1 MPDVSWSTLALIG
14 LGCLTLGGLVTG
26 VVQHMDADRGV
37 VGACGA
43 LAASVFSY
51 LQSSVIRNNPV
62 TRTWD
67 NLGYL
72 KDTFDSV
79 FAAKPTQPT
88 QPTQPRQPEEIDKLV
103 RAEFDKWLEDY
114 PKRHFDN
121 EPTRVQK
128 SLKLESLKA
137 QYSELS
143 RPQASSLYV
152 KE

>member
-1 MPDVSWSTLALIG
+1 MPDVSWSTLAVIG

-79 FAAKPTQPT
+79 FVAKPTQA
-88 QPTQPRQPEEIDKLV
+88 EEIDKLV
-103 RAEFDKWLEDY
+103 RAEFEQ
-114 PKRHFDN
+114 N
-121 EPTRVQK
+121 ERNKITWGYK
-128 SLKLESLKA
+128 T
-137 QYSELS
+137 
-143 RPQASSLYV
+143 
-152 KE
+152 

>member
-1 MPDVSWSTLALIG
+1 M
-14 LGCLTLGGLVTG
+14 
-26 VVQHMDADRGV
+26 
-37 VGACGA
+37 
-43 LAASVFSY
+43 
-51 LQSSVIRNNPV
+51 
-62 TRTWD
+62 D

-88 QPTQPRQPEEIDKLV
+88 QADEFDKFDKFDKLV
-103 RAEFDKWLEDY
+103 RAEFNKWLEDY
-114 PKRHFDN
+114 PKEHYDN

-128 SLKLESLKA
+128 SLKLESLRVK
-137 QYSELS
+137 YSGLS